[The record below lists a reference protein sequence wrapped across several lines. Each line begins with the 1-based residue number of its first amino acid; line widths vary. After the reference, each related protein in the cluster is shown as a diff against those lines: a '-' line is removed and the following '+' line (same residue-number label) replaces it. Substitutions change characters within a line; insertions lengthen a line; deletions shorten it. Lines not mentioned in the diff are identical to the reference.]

1 MQEGTNQSTKHLFVI
16 YFYRMP
22 MFLNRPRLDLTITQA
37 STFSG
42 ARQALFWVTTL
53 PAILNTRSLLLLATG
68 MGKMTLTKK
77 ARRGRDS
84 FHFHHGWD
92 LCLSNI
98 FYKQISR
105 PQCMKLT
112 KFMSWEGNPKRSHT
126 FWAKSWD
133 KNFRLIP
140 SRKIAGY
147 CKIPSWK
154 SRDCT
159 FLIPLR
165 LVQH

>member
-1 MQEGTNQSTKHLFVI
+1 
-16 YFYRMP
+16 
-22 MFLNRPRLDLTITQA
+22 MFLNRPRLDFTITQA

-77 ARRGRDS
+77 ARRGWDS

-105 PQCMKLT
+105 PKCMKLT
-112 KFMSWEGNPKRSHT
+112 EFMCWKGNPERSHT
-126 FWAKSWD
+126 FLVKSRD
-133 KNFRLIP
+133 RNFRLIP
-140 SRKIAGY
+140 SRKIPGSHDFA
-147 CKIPSWK
+147 K
-154 SRDCT
+154 SRSGNPGIENSWSRWSLCIT
-159 FLIPLR
+159 LAGVFFI
-165 LVQH
+165 

>member
-1 MQEGTNQSTKHLFVI
+1 
-16 YFYRMP
+16 

-112 KFMSWEGNPKRSHT
+112 KFMSWEGNPERSHT
-126 FWAKSWD
+126 VLVKSQD
-133 KNFRLIP
+133 KNFRQIP
-140 SRKIAGY
+140 SQ
-147 CKIPSWK
+147 KIPG
-154 SRDCT
+154 SRD
-159 FLIPLR
+159 FAKSNPGNPRIENSWSHWSL
-165 LVQH
+165 LVGQYWLVLGGTGSV